1 MRHPASETEI
11 ELLTDIDAPT
21 ARRLIESASDLALVL
36 DAQGVVL
43 QASLQDGELARSLAP
58 TWQGRPWV
66 ETVTDDSR
74 EKIGQLMQDALA
86 GVPARWR
93 QVNHPVAGAE
103 DLPVMYAALRLPD
116 VAPGEARVVA
126 FGRDLRSTVL
136 LQHRLVDAQ
145 QAMERDYWRFREAE
159 TRYRNLFQTSPE
171 AVLVVDGLNQKI
183 LEANP
188 AAEALAGRAGLRMVG
203 AALPALF
210 EPAAGEPLQALLAAS
225 RAVGRRD
232 AVRLPLAQGRGQVD
246 VLASSFRQDQ
256 AAFMLVRLLPVVQ
269 TAAGGLPM
277 AVAGVRADAAVSS
290 GLLEAYARHS
300 PDGLVFTDPQG
311 RILSANRAF
320 ATLAQLSG
328 EDQARGEML
337 DRWLGRT
344 GVELGVLISNLR
356 QRGSVG
362 LFTTGLRGEYGA
374 VLEVEISASQ
384 IGGGDMP
391 ALAFAVRDVGRRLQA
406 VPDDRAPTRL
416 ARSPGELTELV
427 GRVPMKDIVS
437 ETTDLIEQLCIET
450 ALQMTQD
457 NRALAAQL
465 LGLSRQSLYVKLR
478 RFGLGDLA
486 NDNQA

>member
-362 LFTTGLRGEYGA
+362 LFTTG
-374 VLEVEISASQ
+374 
-384 IGGGDMP
+384 
-391 ALAFAVRDVGRRLQA
+391 
-406 VPDDRAPTRL
+406 
-416 ARSPGELTELV
+416 
-427 GRVPMKDIVS
+427 
-437 ETTDLIEQLCIET
+437 
-450 ALQMTQD
+450 
-457 NRALAAQL
+457 QL
-465 LGLSRQSLYVKLR
+465 LNLINSTTAFTGFNAQTFGEVGTETWSLFADFTYDLTDNLSVAVGGR
-478 RFGLGDLA
+478 
-486 NDNQA
+486 